1 MMHHDKEYQY
11 QPSSRPSLFSG
22 WFITI
27 LLILFAFS
35 TQRGFA
41 QTSADGTIHGHIT
54 DPTGASVSNVK
65 VTTQSPAVGGTFT
78 ATTDP
83 EGNYRLTELP
93 PGTDY
98 SLRADVPGFQ
108 KFEHTGLIVRAGLN
122 VTVDIELKVGSENQ
136 TVEVSGEA
144 PLIDTQSAEQAIN
157 LSGELL
163 RNIPITGRHDWSDS
177 LQVTPGIIS
186 ASSDAEGGQTYF
198 LRGSENEN
206 HATLLDGMDIGS
218 FEQNWPSNT
227 ISIANESLGDLQI
240 KTGANDASSPA
251 AMGMV
256 INLASPVG
264 ADQYHGSFY
273 YLIGP
278 ASLNSNNV
286 PNGNAAAS
294 ASQQPDFAFGGPIVS
309 QRAWFFFS
317 GRYIH
322 RDDGISQT
330 ASQTAYLKQIDPTF
344 NPFPNQSRGFVFLG
358 NSSVQLSP
366 RHRLMGV
373 VQYDSRKQDANY
385 QWYAQDIAKN
395 QYGGGAY
402 GLRLISQWTSRL
414 STRFLIS
421 YNNKGANSSLG
432 AIGGVGSKPEEDIYL
447 TYTQSAGSLV
457 GQGSSIATLNNLSS
471 VSVNPAQKES
481 FTGDVTYY
489 IPKAWG
495 SHELGGGFY
504 LQPHELSKVTT
515 YYANNGGIVQQDAA
529 LTNPNNPSAGYRI
542 FHTHSIN
549 GTSSFLSSYISAND
563 YAWYIQDRW
572 HPVTRL
578 SITAGLR
585 PDWISGRDAQ
595 FKVVTQHSWNWAP
608 RVGGAFVLT
617 KDQRNVVRA
626 SWTKI
631 TDITNASYL
640 GTAATSTVT
649 TTDTYYNPDG
659 SIFGTPITTPGS
671 TSSFLGKTFDPDR
684 HQGYVR
690 EWLVGYRSQLKGGV
704 VVDLSYIDREYRD
717 RPAQYDTNQIYSN
730 NAGGQTV
737 WSGLVNTALNNT
749 YYVTNN
755 KWNWFVYQGYEVT
768 VSKQTSRLQ
777 LFSTYTYSPDH
788 LAGTW
793 QPNDPSAIIEPT
805 KFANNAGVGSVR
817 GNVTNDW
824 TGDTRNRMWQRNQSR
839 TGVTWKAPYKL
850 RLSTTFTAQSGTPG
864 GPVITTLAA
873 LGTPYNG
880 QYGPATLSIAGRT
893 VSNPLATTYRF
904 KYQDR
909 GTGQIW
915 CPWLLQWN
923 ILVGREFRI
932 SDRQT
937 VEANLNIYNLTN
949 NGAAQQFVNGNNSAS
964 ATFGELQ
971 NVQQPRSAQVGLRY
985 RF

>member
-1 MMHHDKEYQY
+1 M
-11 QPSSRPSLFSG
+11 RFRVRWSLVLLAIILESAV
-22 WFITI
+22 FISI
-27 LLILFAFS
+27 PAL
-35 TQRGFA
+35 G
-41 QTSADGTIHGHIT
+41 QTTADGTIHGRIT
-54 DPTGASVSNVK
+54 DAGGSAVPNVNI
-65 VTTQSPAVGGTFT
+65 VAHSMTVGGAFK
-78 ATTDP
+78 ALSDP

-98 SLRADVPGFQ
+98 TVEAEISGFE
-108 KFEHTGLIVRAGLN
+108 KFQRSGLIVRAGLN
-122 VTVDIELKVGSENQ
+122 VTVDVQLKIGSADQ
-136 TVEVSGEA
+136 TVQVSGEV

-163 RNIPITGRHDWSDS
+163 RSVPITGRHDWSDS
-177 LQVTPGIIS
+177 LQITPGIIS

-206 HATLLDGMDIGS
+206 HATLLDGIDIGS

-227 ISIANESLGDLQI
+227 ISIANESLGDIQI

-278 ASLNSNNV
+278 ASFNGNNV

-294 ASQQPDFAFGGPIVS
+294 ASEQPDFSVGGPIRR

-330 ASQTAYLKQIDPTF
+330 AEQTDYLKQIDPAF
-344 NPFPNQSRGFVFLG
+344 NPFPNESRGFVFLG
-358 NSSVQLSP
+358 NTSVQLGT
-366 RHRLMGV
+366 RHRLMGIA
-373 VQYDSRKQDANY
+373 QYDSRKQDANY
-385 QWYAQDIAKN
+385 QWYTQDIAKN

-402 GLRLISQWTSRL
+402 GLRLISEWTPRL

-432 AIGGVGSKPEEDIYL
+432 AIGGVGNKPEEDIYL
-447 TYTQSAGSLV
+447 TSTQSAGTIV
-457 GQGSSIATLNNLSS
+457 GQGASLATLNNLSS
-471 VSVNPAQKES
+471 VTVNPAQKES
-481 FTGDVTYY
+481 VTGDVTYY
-489 IPKAWG
+489 IPKGAG
-495 SHELGGGFY
+495 THELAAGFY

-515 YYANNGGIVQQDAA
+515 YYANGGGIVQEDAA
-529 LTNPNNPSAGYRI
+529 LNNPNDPTAGYKV
-542 FHTHSIN
+542 FHTQSVN
-549 GTSSFLSSYISAND
+549 GTKSFLSSYIGAND
-563 YAWYIQDRW
+563 YAWYVQDRW
-572 HPVTRL
+572 HPISRL

-595 FKVVTQHSWNWAP
+595 FKVTTQHSWNWAP
-608 RVGGAFVLT
+608 RVGGAYVLT
-617 KDQRNVVRA
+617 SNQRNVVRA

-671 TSSFLGKTFDPDR
+671 TSSFLGKSFDPHR

-690 EWLVGYRSQLKGGV
+690 EWLVGYRTQLKGEV
-704 VVDLSYIDREYRD
+704 TVDVSYIDREYRD
-717 RPAQYDTNQIYSN
+717 RPTEYDTNQIYT
-730 NAGGQTV
+730 ATDGQTA
-737 WSGLVNTALNNT
+737 WGGLVNPALNNT
-749 YYVTNN
+749 YYVTNDS
-755 KWNWFVYQGYEVT
+755 WNWFVYQGIEVT
-768 VSKQTSRLQ
+768 VSKQTNALQ

-788 LAGTW
+788 LAGTF
-793 QPNDPSAIIEPT
+793 QPNDPTAIVEPT
-805 KFANNAGVGSVR
+805 KFANNAGIGSVR
-817 GNVTNDW
+817 GYVTNDW

-839 TGVTWKAPYKL
+839 TGVTWNGPWKT
-850 RLSTTFTAQSGTPG
+850 RLSTVFTAQSGTPG
-864 GPVITTLAA
+864 GPVITTLTA
-873 LGTPYNG
+873 LGTPYSG
-880 QYGPATLSIAGRT
+880 QFGPATLKINGRT

-904 KYQDR
+904 KYANR
-909 GTGQIW
+909 GIGQIW

-923 ILVGREFRI
+923 VLAGRTFQI
-932 SDRQT
+932 TDRQT
-937 VEANLNIYNLTN
+937 VEANLNVYNVTN
-949 NGAAQQFVNGNNSAS
+949 NGAGQQFVNGNNAAS

-971 NVQQPRSAQVGLRY
+971 NVQLPRSAQIGLRY

>member
-1 MMHHDKEYQY
+1 MRNLRNY
-11 QPSSRPSLFSG
+11 SRVVRFRVHRSLLLLA
-22 WFITI
+22 I
-27 LLILFAFS
+27 LLESAVFISNPAL
-35 TQRGFA
+35 G
-41 QTSADGTIHGHIT
+41 QTTADGTIHGQVT
-54 DPTGASVSNVK
+54 DAGGSALPNVNI
-65 VTTQSPAVGGTFT
+65 VAHSTTVGGTFK
-78 ATTDP
+78 ALSDP

-98 SLRADVPGFQ
+98 TVEAEISGFE
-108 KFEHTGLIVRAGLN
+108 KFQRSGLIVRAGLN
-122 VTVDIELKVGSENQ
+122 VTVDVQLKIGSADQ
-136 TVEVSGEA
+136 TVQVSGEV

-163 RNIPITGRHDWSDS
+163 RSVPITGRHDWSDS
-177 LQVTPGIIS
+177 LQITPGIIS

-206 HATLLDGMDIGS
+206 HATLLDGIDIGS

-227 ISIANESLGDLQI
+227 ISIANESLGDIQI

-264 ADQYHGSFY
+264 ADRYHGSFY

-278 ASLNSNNV
+278 ASFNGNNV
-286 PNGNAAAS
+286 ANGNAAAS
-294 ASQQPDFAFGGPIVS
+294 ASEQPDFSVGGPIKR

-330 ASQTAYLKQIDPTF
+330 AEQTDYLKQIDPVF
-344 NPFPNQSRGFVFLG
+344 NPFSNESRGFVFLG
-358 NSSVQLSP
+358 NSSMQLGT
-366 RHRLMGV
+366 RHRLMGIA
-373 VQYDSRKQDANY
+373 QYDSRKQDANY
-385 QWYAQDIAKN
+385 QWYTQDIAKN

-402 GLRLISQWTSRL
+402 GLRLISAWTPRL

-432 AIGGVGSKPEEDIYL
+432 AIGGVGNKPEEDIYL
-447 TYTQSAGSLV
+447 TSAQSAGTIE
-457 GQGSSIATLNNLSS
+457 GQGASLATLNNLSY
-471 VSVNPAQKES
+471 VTVNPAQKES
-481 FTGDVTYY
+481 LTGDVAYY
-489 IPKAWG
+489 VPKAAG
-495 SHELGGGFY
+495 THELAAGFY

-515 YYANNGGIVQQDAA
+515 YYANGGGIVQEDAA
-529 LTNPNNPSAGYRI
+529 LNNPSDPTKGYTV
-542 FHTHSIN
+542 FHTQSVN
-549 GTSSFLSSYISAND
+549 GTRSFLSSYIGAND
-563 YAWYIQDRW
+563 YAWYVQDRW
-572 HPVTRL
+572 HPISRL

-585 PDWISGRDAQ
+585 PDWILGRDAQ
-595 FKVVTQHSWNWAP
+595 FKVTTQHSWNWAP
-608 RVGGAFVLT
+608 RVGGAYVLT
-617 KDQRNVVRA
+617 SNQRNVVRA

-671 TSSFLGKTFDPDR
+671 TSSFLGKSFDPHR

-690 EWLVGYRSQLKGGV
+690 EWLVGYRAQLKGEV
-704 VVDLSYIDREYRD
+704 TVDVSYIDREYRD
-717 RPAQYDTNQIYSN
+717 RPTEYDTNQIYTTT
-730 NAGGQTV
+730 GGQTV
-737 WSGLVNTALNNT
+737 WGGIRNPALNNT
-749 YYVTNN
+749 YFVTNDR
-755 KWNWFVYQGYEVT
+755 WNWFVYQGIEIT
-768 VSKQTSRLQ
+768 VSKQTNALQ

-788 LAGTW
+788 LAGTF
-793 QPNDPSAIIEPT
+793 QPNDPTAIVEPT
-805 KFANNAGVGSVR
+805 KFANNAGIGSVR
-817 GNVTNDW
+817 GYVTNDW

-839 TGVTWKAPYKL
+839 TGVTWNGPWKT
-850 RLSTTFTAQSGTPG
+850 RLSTVFTAQSGTPG
-864 GPVITTLAA
+864 GPVITTLTA
-873 LGTPYNG
+873 LGTPYSG
-880 QYGPATLSIAGRT
+880 QFGPATLKIDGRT

-904 KYQDR
+904 KYANR
-909 GTGQIW
+909 GIGQIW

-923 ILVGREFRI
+923 ALAGRTFQI
-932 SDRQT
+932 TDRQT
-937 VEANLNIYNLTN
+937 VEANLNVYNVTN
-949 NGAAQQFVNGNNSAS
+949 NGAGQQFVNGNNAAS

-971 NVQQPRSAQVGLRY
+971 NVQLPRSAQIGLRY